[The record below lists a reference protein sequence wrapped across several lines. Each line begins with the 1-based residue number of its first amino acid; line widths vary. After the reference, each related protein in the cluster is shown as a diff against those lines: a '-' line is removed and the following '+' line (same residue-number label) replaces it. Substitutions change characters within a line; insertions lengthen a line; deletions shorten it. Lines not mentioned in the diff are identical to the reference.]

1 MSMYLLTMNRLT
13 TAWIALLLLTN
24 LMAVGQLLQPHFRV
38 VGVQQGLN
46 DGYVTEIVQDKYG
59 YIWIGTLGGLN
70 RFNGRKVQRYV
81 HVHADSTSAPTGNPY
96 SMLSDNDG
104 RLWFGY
110 DYGLFEY
117 DHESGHFI
125 RHRMF
130 DNTYIK
136 RIAPGPNHQ
145 IFLLTSRGFFIYNT
159 KSRQRTEPGKADA
172 VIGSYPILSVKT
184 VGDVL
189 LLGSANGYIHHNLR
203 TGGSRYVPVIASKPY
218 MAVRIGCDSAGGVW
232 LSDILATVLMRHD
245 VRSGI
250 STEVS
255 EHPAF
260 KSVVPTAVCNGFAC
274 DDSGNVWISTATN
287 GPIRYSLRTGTP
299 QFIYQSLDD
308 QGKQAAKFAFSI
320 LKARDGNL
328 WLAGQ
333 NGAYY
338 FKPEQQLFT
347 SFFPFPKSY
356 HANMGRAMLQDMSGN
371 LWFTGNEGI
380 SRYNS
385 KAASYTV
392 WSNEPGKPERI
403 YYNLVRGIAEDNE
416 GTIWIATGKGVNS
429 CRPGQQTLRFH
440 DEREGIPRGFYFS
453 ANSDS
458 KGRVW
463 LGTRDNDG
471 LYYYS
476 TADHRFRSVREHPL
490 LKKMTGYGVRI
501 TYEDSKGRLW
511 FGYNGGGLAM
521 ADERTGELRY
531 WFNDDKTRHTIIGNM
546 IVDIKEDQ
554 KGVIWVSSFNGVTG
568 INLSAN
574 TYTWLGKDVFYNTS
588 YTGPLLVDAKDRL
601 WIGTANGLY
610 VADSNRRICGSFFE
624 SDGLPANGF
633 SEHSGV
639 VLANGMAMMPDMQG
653 FALFDPLRYEPVPVN
668 YGFYVAQ
675 MEVAGQVRQ
684 LPRLP
689 RSSVRLKPD
698 ENNFS
703 IELEDINY
711 NSAIPMQFMYTLEG
725 FDKSWR
731 LTTDPKIVYTNVPGG
746 KYLFRYR
753 MAGYA
758 GSSASPEK
766 VMEITIGTVYYKTL
780 WFAVLVGLMLIGLVF
795 GWVRYRMVH
804 QRQVLQW
811 QATAQQLEKEKVMV
825 MYENLKQHLNPHFLF
840 NSLTSLSSLI
850 RLNQEMAGHFLDRM
864 SKIYRYILKNRDS
877 ETVSLKDELDFVA
890 QYIELQKTRF
900 EEGLQVHMTIDEED
914 LYKRLAPVTLQNLVE
929 NAIKHN
935 TTSKS
940 KPLVIEIFTADNYLV
955 VRNNLQRKNFVETSN
970 KTGLQSMQ
978 SLYAYL
984 SPLPMITDNADGYF
998 TVKIPLL

>member
-1 MSMYLLTMNRLT
+1 MYLLAMNWFRT
-13 TAWIALLLLTN
+13 GWTCILLLAG
-24 LMAVGQLLQPHFRV
+24 MGVFGQVIQPHFRL

-46 DGYVTEIVQDKYG
+46 DGYVSEIVQDKYG

-81 HVHADSTSAPTGNPY
+81 HVYADSTSAPTGNPY
-96 SMLSDNDG
+96 SMLSDDDG
-104 RLWFGY
+104 RLWIGY

-117 DHESGHFI
+117 DHQTGHFV
-125 RHRMF
+125 RHRLF

-136 RIAPGPNHQ
+136 RMAPGPNH
-145 IFLLTSRGFFIYNT
+145 IIYLLTSKGFFAYNT
-159 KSRQRTEPGKADA
+159 QSRQRTEPGKTDT
-172 VIGSYPILSVKT
+172 VIANHPVMSLKMAGN
-184 VGDVL
+184 VL
-189 LLGSANGYIHHNLR
+189 LLGSANGYIHHNVQ
-203 TGGSRYVPVIASKPY
+203 TGKSHFVAVPASKPY
-218 MAVRIGCDSAGGVW
+218 VAVRIGADSAGGVW
-232 LSDILATVLMRHD
+232 LSDILSLVLVRHQAD
-245 VRSGI
+245 GGI
-250 STEVS
+250 TTEVS

-260 KSVVPTAVCNGFAC
+260 KAVVPAVVCNGFAC
-274 DDSGNVWISTATN
+274 DDSGNVWISTPSN
-287 GPIRYSLRTGTP
+287 GPIRYNLRTRTP
-299 QFIYQSLDD
+299 EFIYQALDAN
-308 QGKQAAKFAFSI
+308 GRQAAKFAFSI
-320 LKARDGNL
+320 MKSSDGNL

-338 FKPEQQLFT
+338 FKPEQKLFST
-347 SFFPFPKSY
+347 FLPFPESY
-356 HANMGRAMLQDMSGN
+356 NANMGRAMLQDKSGN
-371 LWFTGNEGI
+371 LWFTGNQGT

-385 KAASYTV
+385 KSATYTV

-403 YYNLVRGIAEDNE
+403 YYNSVRGIAEDNE

-429 CRPGQQTLRFH
+429 CRPGQNTLRFH
-440 DEREGIPRGFYFS
+440 DESEGIPRGFYFS

-463 LGTRDNDG
+463 MGTRDNDG
-471 LYYYS
+471 LYYYT

-501 TYEDSKGRLW
+501 TFEDSKGRLW
-511 FGYNGGGLAM
+511 FGYNGAGLAM
-521 ADERTGELRY
+521 ADEKTGELRY
-531 WFNDDKTRHTIIGNM
+531 WFNDDKTRNTIIGNM
-546 IVDIKEDQ
+546 IVDIKEDR

-568 INLSAN
+568 INIKNN
-574 TYTWLGKDVFYNTS
+574 TYRWLGDSVFYSTS

-610 VADSNRRICGSFFE
+610 VADTNRKICGSFFE

-633 SEHSGV
+633 SEHSGYT
-639 VLANGMAMMPDMQG
+639 LANGMAMMPGLYG
-653 FALFDPLRYEPVPVN
+653 FAMFDPLRYEPAPAS
-668 YGFYVAQ
+668 YGFYVAG
-675 MEVAGQVRQ
+675 MEVAGHMRQ
-684 LPRLP
+684 IPRLS
-689 RSSVRLKPD
+689 RSSVVLSPY

-703 IELEDINY
+703 IELEDISY
-711 NSAIPMQFMYTLEG
+711 NTTTPIQFAFKLEG
-725 FDKSWR
+725 FDKDWR

-746 KYLFRYR
+746 KYNFRYR
-753 MAGYA
+753 ISGFAGIE
-758 GSSASPEK
+758 STEEK
-766 VMEITIGTVYYKTL
+766 IMEISIGTVYYKTM
-780 WFAVLVGLMLIGLVF
+780 WFSTLVGLVVAGLIF
-795 GWVRYRMVH
+795 AWVRYRMAH
-804 QRQVLQW
+804 QRQLLQL

-850 RLNQEMAGHFLDRM
+850 RVNQDLAGHFLDRM

-877 ETVSLKDELDFVA
+877 ETVSLKDELEFVA

-900 EEGLQVHMTIDEED
+900 EEGLQVRMKIDEDD
-914 LYKRLAPVTLQNLVE
+914 LDKRLAPVTLQNLVE

-940 KPLVIEIFTADNYLV
+940 KPLVIEIFTSDNYLV
-955 VRNNLQRKNFVETSN
+955 VRNNLQQKNFVETSN
-970 KTGLQSMQ
+970 KTGLQSMR

-984 SPLPMITDNADGYF
+984 SPLPLLAENANGCF